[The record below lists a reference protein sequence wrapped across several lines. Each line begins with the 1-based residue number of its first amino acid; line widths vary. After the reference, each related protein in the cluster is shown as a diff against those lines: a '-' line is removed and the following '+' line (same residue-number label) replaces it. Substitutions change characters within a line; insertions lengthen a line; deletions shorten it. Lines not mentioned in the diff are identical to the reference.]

1 MAEKKI
7 NWDKFSI
14 SDLEAIAKEDWDSVS
29 IPGLKL
35 YTGQEYDTGETLAR
49 GFERG
54 VTSTLRG
61 LSQLF
66 GNDLDFYNRAFGYQT
81 DLEKEQEFRTM
92 METNTGAAITGVLAG
107 SIADPTNLIPI
118 GTAKTVGQFV
128 KQGSL
133 VGGVAGALEP
143 TYEEEYDDSRLTNIA
158 VGTGLG
164 AGIGGAIGK
173 FVNKA
178 EAAKT
183 AQVEGGGPIVRTA
196 EEAAVATEEAAAPV
210 INQQQFTNLLDIQRR
225 IEVGELVTPAE
236 QRFLKDF
243 EDQLPPLTDDAVRAF
258 EIQSR
263 INEGSLITPA
273 EQRFLSD
280 FNKLEKPIFQVPP
293 STAKFVS
300 KEEAV
305 DTPINKALIE
315 GGNQVSAQKAMSEVE
330 QVANKTGDYRDFFE
344 TSGTRIA
351 SITPTQFARMIDPSN
366 PYRNSN
372 INILASKAAA
382 DADILSQIQGALA
395 GRFKYEKQTGKT
407 WSETFEE
414 KLVPEDIAV
423 EAVINKK
430 IQEILPP
437 EVMVQVIKATRS
449 AIEDLRNARELARIA
464 RERGSDEG
472 YAVLQAMMTK
482 ASGLLAAVEGNASN
496 LGRALNFQK
505 ALQKVIKENGNI
517 APFLGG
523 RSC

>member
-1 MAEKKI
+1 MAKV
-7 NWDKFSI
+7 NWGSLSN
-14 SDLEAIAKEDWDSVS
+14 SDLEAISNNQWGSVS
-29 IPGLKL
+29 EAGLKL
-35 YTGQEYDTGETLAR
+35 VSNEEYGTAETLGR
-49 GFERG
+49 SFERG

-92 METNTGAAITGVLAG
+92 MDTNTGAAVLGVVAG
-107 SIADPTNLIPI
+107 SIADPTNLVPI

-128 KQGSL
+128 KQGAA

-143 TYEEEYDDSRLTNIA
+143 TYEEEYDDSRLTNITIGG
-158 VGTGLG
+158 VLG

-173 FVNKA
+173 LVNKGQA
-178 EAAKT
+178 VKT
-183 AQVEGGGPIVRTA
+183 AQVEGGGPVIKTADEVSETA
-196 EEAAVATEEAAAPV
+196 EEAAPPV

-236 QRFLKDF
+236 QRFLRDF

-263 INEGSLITPA
+263 INEGALITPA

-280 FNKLEKPIFQVPP
+280 FNKLDKPIFQVPA

-300 KEEAV
+300 KQDATQ
-305 DTPINKALIE
+305 TPINQASVTD
-315 GGNQVSAQKAMSEVE
+315 GGVISAQKAMSEVE
-330 QVANKTGDYRDFFE
+330 QVAFKTGDYRDFLN
-344 TSGTRIA
+344 TSGTRMA
-351 SITPTQFARMIDPSN
+351 SVSPTQFARMIDPSN

-372 INILASKAAA
+372 VNVLASKSAE
-382 DADILSQIQGALA
+382 DADVLSQIEGALS

-407 WSETFEE
+407 WSQTFGDE
-414 KLVPEDIAV
+414 LVPEDIAV
-423 EAVINKK
+423 EALMNKK

-437 EVMVQVIKATRS
+437 EVMSQTIKATRS

>member
-1 MAEKKI
+1 MAKV
-7 NWDKFSI
+7 NWSSLST
-14 SDLEAIAKEDWDSVS
+14 SDLEAIANNQWESVS
-29 IPGLKL
+29 EAGLRL
-35 YTGQEYDTGETLAR
+35 VADEEYGTGETLAR

-92 METNTGAAITGVLAG
+92 MDTNTGAAITGVLAG

-118 GTAKTVGQFV
+118 GRAKTVGQFV
-128 KQGSL
+128 KQGAL

-143 TYEEEYDDSRLTNIA
+143 TYEGEFDDSRLTNIA

-330 QVANKTGDYRDFFE
+330 QVANKTGDYRDFLN
-344 TSGTRIA
+344 TSGTRMA
-351 SITPTQFARMIDPSN
+351 SINPTQFARMIDPSN

-372 INILASKAAA
+372 VNVLASKAAA
-382 DADILSQIQGALA
+382 DADVLSQIEGALA

-407 WSETFEE
+407 WSETFGDE
-414 KLVPEDIAV
+414 LVPEDIAV
-423 EAVINKK
+423 EALMNKK

-437 EVMVQVIKATRS
+437 EVMSQTIKATRS